1 MLPLQWQ
8 NQSMRA
14 DKMSKD
20 EELFWRLERYAHRWP
35 PPWLPCMRNES
46 NPVVFLDVAI
56 RALDRSLLFL
66 CLPYHRLAPY
76 ALFPLSMLSMRS
88 LDRSCVL
95 PCRRYMCIYCIDICM
110 HLYLYIHTFIRIYVY
125 VCMHVCMYVC
135 MYVCMRS
142 EQGRDGRA

>member
-14 DKMSKD
+14 DKMSKG

-35 PPWLPCMRNES
+35 PPWLPRMRNES
-46 NPVVFLDVAI
+46 NPVVFLDIAI
-56 RALDRSLLFL
+56 RALDRSSLFL

-95 PCRRYMCIYCIDICM
+95 PCRRYPLGFLTTLSCIYVYVYM
-110 HLYLYIHTFIRIYVY
+110 YILHRYMHTFIRKH
-125 VCMHVCMYVC
+125 VCVHYVCMYVC
-135 MYVCMRS
+135 MYACM
-142 EQGRDGRA
+142 